1 MAGAS
6 CLSNGSFIPL
16 VAGSSWEVSH
26 GIYKLVSC
34 PAGHQLINS
43 SDGSSKGI
51 FSQESQFCKPC
62 MPGQYIID
70 PKNGIC
76 QDCPDGTTY
85 LPFNLNLTGR
95 VKACTSNQD
104 FPVFSTLFTILCPL
118 MPFLVK
124 TRSYKSTL
132 PTSRFVLPLL
142 LLGGVICFCKTC
154 LSCHISHS
162 NLSVDRGRANVE

>member
-26 GIYKLVSC
+26 GIYKLVGC

-118 MPFLVK
+118 YAISCQNTFLQVNFANFALCAAAAA
-124 TRSYKSTL
+124 SWWCN
-132 PTSRFVLPLL
+132 LL
-142 LLGGVICFCKTC
+142 L
-154 LSCHISHS
+154 
-162 NLSVDRGRANVE
+162 